1 MSNSKR
7 YEVFNIIEKGEGQKS
22 FWMRIGVA
30 FTNRDGS
37 LDVRLDALPL
47 NGRLQIRE
55 PRERDERPKAQQ
67 GDAYEGNDWTRG

>member
-1 MSNSKR
+1 MSNGKR
-7 YEVFNIIEKGEGQKS
+7 YDVFNIIEKGEGQKS
-22 FWMRIGVA
+22 FWMRIGIA

-55 PRERDERPKAQQ
+55 PRQDQERKPQR
-67 GDAYEGNDWTRG
+67 GDADEGNSWVDGR